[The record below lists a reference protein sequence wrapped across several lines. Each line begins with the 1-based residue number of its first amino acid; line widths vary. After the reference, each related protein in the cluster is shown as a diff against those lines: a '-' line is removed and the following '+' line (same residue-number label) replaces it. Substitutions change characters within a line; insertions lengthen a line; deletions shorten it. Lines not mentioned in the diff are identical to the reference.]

1 MQCKCE
7 LLGRVRESGVFG
19 EEGLSEEM
27 SLEEVVEDGGERP
40 GSDSTITERQM
51 RKSLN

>member
-7 LLGRVRESGVFG
+7 LLGRVRESG

-40 GSDSTITERQM
+40 SSDSTITEPQM